1 MEDFLYSSVGFI
13 IVWAVIIAS
22 IALSIYMSWWTFYG
36 RDISKAK
43 TIKVWDTEVTLILSE
58 DNGKWSVLVIGDR
71 PRKLMKFTFNTR
83 REALKKRRALIR
95 ASKRVNK
102 TPL

>member
-13 IVWAVIIAS
+13 IVWAVIIAG

-43 TIKVWDTEVTLILSE
+43 TIKVVDTEVTLLISE
-58 DNGKWSVLVIGDR
+58 DNGKWSVLMIGER
-71 PRKLMKFTFNTR
+71 PRRLMEFSFNTR
-83 REALKKRRALIR
+83 REAMRKRRVLLR
-95 ASKRVNK
+95 AAKRVNK
-102 TPL
+102 APF

>member
-13 IVWAVIIAS
+13 IVWAVIIAG

-43 TIKVWDTEVTLILSE
+43 TIKVVDLS
-58 DNGKWSVLVIGDR
+58 
-71 PRKLMKFTFNTR
+71 
-83 REALKKRRALIR
+83 
-95 ASKRVNK
+95 
-102 TPL
+102 

>member
-13 IVWAVIIAS
+13 IVWAVIIAG

-43 TIKVWDTEVTLILSE
+43 TIKVVDTEVTLLISE
-58 DNGKWSVLVIGDR
+58 DNGKWSVLMIGEHPCR
-71 PRKLMKFTFNTR
+71 LMEFSFNTR
-83 REALKKRRALIR
+83 REAMRKRRVLLR
-95 ASKRVNK
+95 AAKRVNK
-102 TPL
+102 APF